1 MSPHDIKRRS
11 SGPVLGVS
19 ICVIRGTRVLLTQRA
34 QPPFEDKWSLPGG
47 HVEAGEKLQEAALR
61 ELSEETG
68 VKAELHDIFHVA
80 EIIDSDG
87 HFVIAVF
94 RAAWTAGEPVAAGD
108 AKAAR
113 WADLAELEEIEL
125 TPGLGHI
132 VRKALSR

>member
-1 MSPHDIKRRS
+1 MSFQDTQRRS

-19 ICVIRGTRVLLTQRA
+19 ICVVRGTRVLLTQRA
-34 QPPFEDKWSLPGG
+34 KPPFLDKWSLPGG
-47 HVEAGEKLQEAALR
+47 HVEAGEKLEEAALR

-80 EIIDSDG
+80 EIINSET

-94 RAAWTAGEPVAAGD
+94 WAAWKTGEPAAAGD